1 MGDFQSFPL
10 VFSFIIVCAV
20 AAIRFTDGSSIT
32 WYEPPPFQTVTD
44 PAIIS
49 KANKSLIKGSF
60 DEEVSCNFTLT
71 SDLRLITVSMKL
83 QSSSIATY
91 VQSKHALSVQPGFES
106 RFNATWVPNRLTLI
120 WFNVTPADKGEYRC
134 EVLTLEIASGSVQTW
149 ARIIQVSLP
158 EKVSPSVYMATTPTI
173 APKKVSP
180 SVSTTPTSAPETES
194 SSVSTT
200 PTSAPETERPSAF
213 TTHTSAPAVS
223 GTTTRVHYG
232 QARELIFVIVLV
244 SLLDSLL

>member
-1 MGDFQSFPL
+1 MGDFQSFPS
-10 VFSFIIVCAV
+10 VFSFIIFC
-20 AAIRFTDGSSIT
+20 AAIRFT
-32 WYEPPPFQTVTD
+32 
-44 PAIIS
+44 
-49 KANKSLIKGSF
+49 GSF

-120 WFNVTPADKGEYRC
+120 LFNVTPADKGKYRC

-149 ARIIQVSLP
+149 ERIIQVSLL
-158 EKVSPSVYMATTPTI
+158 EKVSSSVYMSTTPTS

-180 SVSTTPTSAPETES
+180 IVSTTPTSAPETES
-194 SSVSTT
+194 PSV
-200 PTSAPETERPSAF
+200 F

-223 GTTTRVHYG
+223 GTTTRVYCG